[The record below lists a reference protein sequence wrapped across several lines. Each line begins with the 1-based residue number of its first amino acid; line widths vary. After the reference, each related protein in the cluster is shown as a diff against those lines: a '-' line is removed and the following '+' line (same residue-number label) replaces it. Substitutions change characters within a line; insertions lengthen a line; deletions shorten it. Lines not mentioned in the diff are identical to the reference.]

1 MRSGYGQRAIESV
14 IALSQSTGGLALG
27 ELSHV
32 IGGALSSAQRGIES
46 LAKDDLVIDR
56 RVDSQRRYTINRQHP
71 AGGALVEFSL
81 RVLSPERAMDLICRA
96 NPAVQFAGRDQ
107 TGYLVVLSAFADPA
121 DIAQLS
127 AAVDAINESRSDPI
141 PVEMMERRDVTEQLL
156 DSSELR
162 ERGLRLIP
170 VKGSAIRVFRDPHQ
184 HGSFDAPRL
193 GRLHPSLPTPSKRTM
208 KRLAQ
213 KYGLARV
220 AAFGSAIRSD
230 FRADSD
236 VDVLIEPSAE
246 IRLGIR
252 DLLDIRRELESML
265 DRDVDVVNAR
275 AMLGEP
281 LRRAQ
286 QEGVLLYGR
295 S

>member
-1 MRSGYGQRAIESV
+1 MRSLYGQRAIESV
-14 IALSQSTGGLALG
+14 VSLSQSAGGLTLG

-32 IGGALSSAQRGIES
+32 IGGPLSSAQRGIES
-46 LAKDDLVIDR
+46 LAKDHLVIDR
-56 RVDSQRRYTINRQHP
+56 RVDSQRRYVINRQHP
-71 AGGALVEFSL
+71 AGDALVEFSL
-81 RVLSPERAMDLICRA
+81 RLLSPERAIDLILRA
-96 NPAVQFAGRDQ
+96 NPAVQFAGRDHS
-107 TGYLVVLSAFADPA
+107 GYLVVLSPFAEPG
-121 DIAQLS
+121 DIAQMS
-127 AAVDAINESRSDPI
+127 EAVDAINGSHSDSI
-141 PVEMMERRDVTEQLL
+141 PVEMMERRDVSEQLF

-162 ERGLRLIP
+162 RRGLRLVP
-170 VKGSAIRVFRDPHQ
+170 VKGSAVRVFRDPHQ

-208 KRLAQ
+208 KHLAR
-213 KYGLARV
+213 KHGLARV
-220 AAFGSAIRSD
+220 TAFGSSVRSD

-246 IRLGIR
+246 TRLGIR
-252 DLLDIRRELESML
+252 DLLDIRRELESLL

-275 AMLGEP
+275 AMLAEP